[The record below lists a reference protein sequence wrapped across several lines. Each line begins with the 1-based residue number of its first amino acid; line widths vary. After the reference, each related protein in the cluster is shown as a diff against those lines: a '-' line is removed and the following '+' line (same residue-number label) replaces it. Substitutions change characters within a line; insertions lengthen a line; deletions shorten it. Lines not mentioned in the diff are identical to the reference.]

1 MPKLHVEGLIFAA
14 AWTALAVF
22 AFLRAGYIAGA
33 LLSVGVLMAIM
44 PASSV
49 VLEKTGS
56 LTLERQVRW
65 GILIVAAAAF
75 AAWQMLWGRA

>member
-22 AFLRAGYIAGA
+22 AFVRAGYIAGA

-44 PASSV
+44 PASSI

-65 GILIVAAAAF
+65 GILVLAALALFLYLQF
-75 AAWQMLWGRA
+75 AP

>member
-22 AFLRAGYIAGA
+22 AFVRGGYIAGA

-65 GILIVAAAAF
+65 GILIVAA
-75 AAWQMLWGRA
+75 LGLSLYLIIVN